1 MTKKTMKEQ
10 QALDRLADALVD
22 DVFNASDEEIMAERA
37 EMKNV
42 AEEDAKLKAL
52 FEQALLKANKSRL
65 AAAKAGA
72 AANRDPIMRTPA
84 PVVDIAA
91 ARERIRALV
100 KAEDPSRPV
109 TLAAR
114 NEDELSDADI
124 LSMYEDLVE
133 LGVVPP
139 IAED

>member
-1 MTKKTMKEQ
+1 MKKTSKEQ

-22 DVFNASDEEIMAERA
+22 DVFNASDEEIMAERT
-37 EMKNV
+37 EMKNL

-72 AANRDPIMRTPA
+72 AASRDPIMRAPGPA
-84 PVVDIAA
+84 FDIAA

-100 KAEDPSRPV
+100 KARDPAHPV

-114 NEDELSDADI
+114 NENELSDTDI

-139 IAED
+139 ITED

>member
-1 MTKKTMKEQ
+1 MKKTNKEQ

-22 DVFNASDEEIMAERA
+22 DVFNASDEEILAERT
-37 EMKNV
+37 EMKNLS
-42 AEEDAKLKAL
+42 EEDAKLKAL

-72 AANRDPIMRTPA
+72 AANQYPIMRA
-84 PVVDIAA
+84 PGPIFDIAT

-100 KAEDPSRPV
+100 KAVDPSHPI

-114 NEDELSDADI
+114 NENELSDTDI

-139 IAED
+139 ITED

>member
-1 MTKKTMKEQ
+1 MKKTSKEQ

-37 EMKNV
+37 EMKNP

-52 FEQALLKANKSRL
+52 FEQALLEANKSRL

-72 AANRDPIMRTPA
+72 AAHRDPIMRAPA

-91 ARERIRALV
+91 ARERIRALA
-100 KAEDPSRPV
+100 KAGDPSHCV

-114 NEDELSDADI
+114 NENELSDTDI

-139 IAED
+139 ITED

>member
-1 MTKKTMKEQ
+1 MKKTSKEQ

-37 EMKNV
+37 EMKNG
-42 AEEDAKLKAL
+42 EEDARLKAF
-52 FEQALLKANKSRL
+52 FEQALLIANKSRL

-72 AANRDPIMRTPA
+72 AANRDPILRAPA
-84 PVVDIAA
+84 PVVDVAA

-100 KAEDPSRPV
+100 KAGDQSHPV

-114 NEDELSDADI
+114 NENELSDADI
-124 LSMYEDLVE
+124 LNMYEDLVE

-139 IAED
+139 IRED